1 MIECSKVI
9 AASTAESF
17 FKYLPDILKSAAA
30 SPLGIVAL
38 AITAGS
44 VVLISLGR
52 GLPAIARSVVVILV
66 LIGVGGLTMKVISL
80 SQVLP
85 NQPGDIEPSETETP
99 EVYPREPFPDPITT
113 LQMLNQGT
121 ERYKL
126 GVDVSHHDNVDWR
139 RVGDTPITFVFV
151 RATQGTKFRD
161 ARFATHWKGAGD
173 AHIARGAYHFF
184 IADQDGAEQAN
195 NFLAVLRSAGAD
207 TPELPAALALEEVPR
222 NTRTAVDNFTFVKR
236 VHAWLDRVEAGTK
249 KKPIIYTNRSF
260 WDLHGSADLADYLI
274 WVAHYSASPP
284 TASQLPRGWNRWA
297 IWQFTG
303 EAPFAGFAAV
313 DANILDSQVLPFSPR

>member
-1 MIECSKVI
+1 VI

-38 AITAGS
+38 AITAAS
-44 VVLISLGR
+44 IVLISLGK

-66 LIGVGGLTMKVISL
+66 LVGVGALTWKVISV

-85 NQPGDIEPSETETP
+85 NQLGEIEPSETETP
-99 EVYPREPFPDPITT
+99 ESHPQGPDPVTT

-126 GVDVSHHDNVDWR
+126 GVDVSHNDNIDWR
-139 RVGDTPITFVFV
+139 RIGDTPITFVFV
-151 RATQGTKFRD
+151 KATQGTMWRD
-161 ARFATHWKGAGD
+161 PRFAAHWKGAGE

-184 IADQDGAEQAN
+184 NADQDGAEQAN
-195 NFLAVLRSAGAD
+195 NFLAVLRSTGAD
-207 TPELPAALALEEVPR
+207 TSELPAALDLEEVSSS
-222 NTRTAVDNFTFVKR
+222 TRISVDNFTFVKR
-236 VHAWLDRVEAGTK
+236 VHAWLDRVESGTK
-249 KKPIIYTNRSF
+249 KKPIIYTTTSF
-260 WDLHGSADLADYLI
+260 WDAHGSADLADYLL
-274 WVAHYSASPP
+274 WVPRYSASPP

-297 IWQFTG
+297 IWQCTS
-303 EAPFAGFAAV
+303 EAPFVGFGSV
-313 DANILDSQVLPFSPR
+313 EANILDSQVLPFSPR